1 MGRNVVFW
9 SPVPGQ
15 TGNTT
20 NLIAAAALLGLE
32 YSSRIL
38 LFGHLQS
45 RRLPIEQAFLK
56 RSLGEEELAS
66 ASDSGIDALMRLAQ
80 NRKLSPEMIRDYTL
94 PLLKDRLDLLP
105 GSNKADKAF
114 ILGVKDVLDPLLE
127 SANRYY
133 DLTLIDGGSGAG
145 SGWTQALL
153 HKADLVVISL
163 NQNRFVLERF
173 FQYREDLL
181 EDKKQLLVLGQYDRR
196 SGHTARN
203 IARKHKASV
212 PIYPIPHQAGFMDAS
227 QESRAIDFLF
237 RNRSVPRD
245 HEHHFFMQC
254 VRSLALAIME
264 QAGLNKPFFGGKG
277 CSGCSVY

>member
-114 ILGVKDVLDPLLE
+114 ILGVKDVLEPLLDT
-127 SANRYY
+127 AKRHY
-133 DLTLIDGGSGAG
+133 DLTLIDGGSGMG

-153 HKADLVVISL
+153 QNADLVIVSL
-163 NQNRFVLERF
+163 NQNRFMLERF
-173 FQYREDLL
+173 FQYQEDQLRG
-181 EDKKQLLVLGQYDRR
+181 KQLLLVLGQYDRHSR
-196 SGHTARN
+196 RTSKN
-203 IARKHKASV
+203 IARQHKV
-212 PIYPIPHQAGFMDAS
+212 NIPIYPVPHHADFMDAS
-227 QESRAIDFLF
+227 QEGRVIDFLF

-245 HEHHFFMQC
+245 HEHYFFMQS
-254 VRSLALAIME
+254 VRALAQAIVK
-264 QAGLNKPFFGGKG
+264 QAGLNKPYFGGKG
-277 CSGCSVY
+277 E